1 MVNQLID
8 NNIILKE
15 RLNGIGMVKIK
26 LPLIKWFI
34 GEKLKL
40 KGFLT

>member
-8 NNIILKE
+8 NNAILKE
-15 RLNGIGMVKIK
+15 RLNSIRIVKIK
-26 LPLIKWFI
+26 LPLIKRFI

-40 KGFLT
+40 KGFLI